1 MSKVKLSL
9 RSTREYGES
18 RALFIDRECLVEYEG
33 DICLRE
39 KDFKVLAE
47 YLPKLNDL
55 LKNYDYCLVVAHLP
69 QVAKGWLNHN
79 ELEKMD
85 QKIITES
92 KKHELQI
99 DAVMNCIHSPDEDGV
114 VALCIPCSCHPDRGG
129 LFLQAAVKYN
139 LSLSRSTYLAY
150 KDLEINQSLGLEFFN
165 FNDL

>member
-1 MSKVKLSL
+1 MSTVKLNL
-9 RSTREYGES
+9 RSTREYGNS

-39 KDFKVLAE
+39 KDFKVVVE
-47 YLPKLNDL
+47 CLPKLRDL
-55 LKNYDYCLVVAHLP
+55 LKDYDYCLVVAHLP
-69 QVAKGWLNHN
+69 QVAKGWLNHK

-85 QKIITES
+85 QKIIHES
-92 KKHELQI
+92 KLNELQI
-99 DAVMNCIHSPDEDGV
+99 DAVMNCIHSPDEEGV

-139 LSLSRSTYLAY
+139 LSLSRSIYIANE
-150 KDLEINQSLGLEFFN
+150 DLKINKSLGLDFLD